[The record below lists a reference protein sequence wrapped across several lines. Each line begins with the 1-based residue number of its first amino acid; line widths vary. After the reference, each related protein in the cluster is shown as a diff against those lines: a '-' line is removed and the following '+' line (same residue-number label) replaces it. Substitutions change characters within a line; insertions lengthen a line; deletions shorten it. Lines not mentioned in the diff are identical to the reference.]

1 MIRES
6 FVPSEVAA
14 GTAILS
20 ASAFLGAF
28 VFFTASASPFAEAVA
43 AFLLGAMAV
52 LYAERADTALSCTKA
67 ESGWTLL
74 AQDSSI
80 VCQQL
85 RKARAGM
92 ST

>member
-14 GTAILS
+14 GAAILS
-20 ASAFLGAF
+20 APAFLGAF
-28 VFFTASASPFAEAVA
+28 VFFTAGASPFAEAVA

-52 LYAERADTALSCTKA
+52 LNVGRADTALSCNIA
-67 ESGWTLL
+67 ENGWTLL

-80 VCQQL
+80 IRQS
-85 RKARAGM
+85 KG
-92 ST
+92 